1 MKRIFFSIENRC
13 FEEIKQKINS
23 MILTKFITQKTYFG
37 PKIFIKEIGV
47 SNSDLKKIDIERL
60 LSEMYL
66 KIYDYNFIKLQ
77 TEEYTSISRD
87 SFNKFFSKCE
97 SELVSGIQSEKI
109 ENIDERYYKI
119 MNPFTMRMEGS
130 IENCKNS
137 TEKDETDI
145 NLKKWKTLNQLTDEE
160 IKEIF
165 GKTKEELKIEDE
177 QRRLND
183 MKKEEEKEIKK
194 IILKSL
200 YYLQI
205 MYLNLEEFKELIKI
219 YNEYIEKIIKIEKD
233 YNEFSLVRYIIH
245 SICMLEKIY
254 MTNLRL
260 KEEEKK
266 FKVFKILSRKELKS
280 NIDYKLL
287 EEELIKCLLIKSNDG
302 KYCFEVIS
310 PSFYLTTPLRM
321 SCLSYVNL
329 ITTMD
334 SLIKKEKKLE
344 KTLKDSFTDQKEYPK
359 FLTGAK
365 ILTKSSLDKFL
376 KAYSE
381 NVEYNMSIS
390 TLYSLYFNYMEK
402 TRISQNYSD
411 VENEFYE
418 RINLEELTLKE
429 KILKTK
435 ILYNFM
441 SDKIEVILTNNEKD
455 FELNSGSNYVIY
467 LKREN
472 IIKNTQNI
480 SLSLFE
486 NEDKE
491 INYMK
496 KNYISSS
503 RSISENPKFRGNDN
517 YYLVKFLNMKNINN
531 EKFYIFE
538 INVVLENYSADTMK
552 TNTYGTEIIT
562 FMLKEDDF
570 EMTGKVAQINYE
582 VLLR

>member
-77 TEEYTSISRD
+77 TEEYTSISKD
-87 SFNKFFSKCE
+87 SFEKFFSKCE
-97 SELVSGIQSEKI
+97 SELVAGIQSEKI

-455 FELNSGSNYVIY
+455 FELNSGSNYLIY

>member
-145 NLKKWKTLNQLTDEE
+145 NLKEWKTLNQLTDEK

-165 GKTKEELKIEDE
+165 GKTRKELKIEYS
-177 QRRLND
+177 
-183 MKKEEEKEIKK
+183 KKKIQDIKEEEEKEIKK

-200 YYLQI
+200 YYLQT

-233 YNEFSLVRYIIH
+233 NNNFLLARYIIH

-260 KEEEKK
+260 KKEEKK

-329 ITTMD
+329 ITIMD

-381 NVEYNMSIS
+381 NVEYNMSFS

-411 VENEFYE
+411 IENEFYE

-455 FELNSGSNYVIY
+455 FELNSGSNYLIY

>member
-1 MKRIFFSIENRC
+1 
-13 FEEIKQKINS
+13 
-23 MILTKFITQKTYFG
+23 
-37 PKIFIKEIGV
+37 
-47 SNSDLKKIDIERL
+47 
-60 LSEMYL
+60 
-66 KIYDYNFIKLQ
+66 
-77 TEEYTSISRD
+77 
-87 SFNKFFSKCE
+87 
-97 SELVSGIQSEKI
+97 
-109 ENIDERYYKI
+109 
-119 MNPFTMRMEGS
+119 
-130 IENCKNS
+130 
-137 TEKDETDI
+137 
-145 NLKKWKTLNQLTDEE
+145 
-160 IKEIF
+160 
-165 GKTKEELKIEDE
+165 
-177 QRRLND
+177 

-359 FLTGAK
+359 

-418 RINLEELTLKE
+418 KNKFRRT
-429 KILKTK
+429 
-435 ILYNFM
+435 
-441 SDKIEVILTNNEKD
+441 DIERKN
-455 FELNSGSNYVIY
+455 
-467 LKREN
+467 
-472 IIKNTQNI
+472 IKN
-480 SLSLFE
+480 
-486 NEDKE
+486 
-491 INYMK
+491 
-496 KNYISSS
+496 
-503 RSISENPKFRGNDN
+503 
-517 YYLVKFLNMKNINN
+517 
-531 EKFYIFE
+531 
-538 INVVLENYSADTMK
+538 
-552 TNTYGTEIIT
+552 
-562 FMLKEDDF
+562 
-570 EMTGKVAQINYE
+570 
-582 VLLR
+582 

>member
-77 TEEYTSISRD
+77 TEEYTSISKD
-87 SFNKFFSKCE
+87 SFEKFFSKCE

-260 KEEEKK
+260 KKEEK
-266 FKVFKILSRKELKS
+266 
-280 NIDYKLL
+280 
-287 EEELIKCLLIKSNDG
+287 
-302 KYCFEVIS
+302 
-310 PSFYLTTPLRM
+310 
-321 SCLSYVNL
+321 NL
-329 ITTMD
+329 
-334 SLIKKEKKLE
+334 
-344 KTLKDSFTDQKEYPK
+344 
-359 FLTGAK
+359 
-365 ILTKSSLDKFL
+365 
-376 KAYSE
+376 
-381 NVEYNMSIS
+381 
-390 TLYSLYFNYMEK
+390 
-402 TRISQNYSD
+402 
-411 VENEFYE
+411 
-418 RINLEELTLKE
+418 
-429 KILKTK
+429 
-435 ILYNFM
+435 
-441 SDKIEVILTNNEKD
+441 VILLQNN
-455 FELNSGSNYVIY
+455 
-467 LKREN
+467 
-472 IIKNTQNI
+472 
-480 SLSLFE
+480 
-486 NEDKE
+486 
-491 INYMK
+491 
-496 KNYISSS
+496 
-503 RSISENPKFRGNDN
+503 
-517 YYLVKFLNMKNINN
+517 
-531 EKFYIFE
+531 
-538 INVVLENYSADTMK
+538 
-552 TNTYGTEIIT
+552 T
-562 FMLKEDDF
+562 FHQL
-570 EMTGKVAQINYE
+570 I
-582 VLLR
+582 

>member
-77 TEEYTSISRD
+77 TEEYTSISKD
-87 SFNKFFSKCE
+87 SFEKFFSKCE

-455 FELNSGSNYVIY
+455 FELNSGSNYLIY

-570 EMTGKVAQINYE
+570 EMTGKIVQINYE